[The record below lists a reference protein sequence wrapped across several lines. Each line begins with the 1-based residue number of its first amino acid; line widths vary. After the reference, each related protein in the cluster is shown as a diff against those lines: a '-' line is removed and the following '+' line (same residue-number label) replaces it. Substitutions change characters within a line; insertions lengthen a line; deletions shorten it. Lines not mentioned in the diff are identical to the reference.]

1 MNSIDWPDIAIGVI
15 LLGAVI
21 KGWSRGFVAELA
33 GIVAL
38 VAGFIAPWWY
48 NGALDAQIATAAHI
62 SAGQAH
68 VAGMVLTGI
77 AAYVAV
83 LVAASIVGRI
93 AKLPII
99 GTGNALGGAIVG
111 FVKGAAIVWV
121 LLFVALC
128 FPLTPQV
135 REQLRTAHLPGYFTA
150 FDDTAG
156 NAIQRYVP
164 SFAQPL
170 VAPLVRP
177 HDL

>member
-1 MNSIDWPDIAIGVI
+1 VNSIDWPDIAIGLI
-15 LLGAVI
+15 LAGAVI
-21 KGWSRGFVAELA
+21 KGFSRGFVAELA

-38 VAGFIAPWWY
+38 IAGFVAPWWY
-48 NGALDAQIATAAHI
+48 NGAIDAEIASAAHVTQ
-62 SAGQAH
+62 GQAH

-83 LVAASIVGRI
+83 LVAASILGRI
-93 AKLPII
+93 AKLPIV
-99 GTGNALGGAIVG
+99 GTGNALGGGIVG
-111 FVKGAAIVWV
+111 LVKGAAIVWV

-135 REQLRTAHLPGYFTA
+135 RQQLRDAHLPGYFTA

-156 NAIQRYVP
+156 DAIQRFVP
-164 SFAQPL
+164 SFAQPI

-177 HDL
+177 RNL